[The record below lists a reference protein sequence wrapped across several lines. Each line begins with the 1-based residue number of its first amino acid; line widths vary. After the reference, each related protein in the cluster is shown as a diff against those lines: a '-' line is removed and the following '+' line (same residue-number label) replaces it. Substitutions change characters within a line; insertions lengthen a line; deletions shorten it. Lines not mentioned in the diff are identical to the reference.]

1 LIIIESISQKG
12 CGKTNEDV
20 LGICDNCFWVIDG
33 VTAKTST
40 NFFSDISDSGYF
52 ANLFSKV
59 LCKELKKNYNMYK
72 NSKEVLLA
80 TMTKVKEILN
90 KEFKTKEEKLL
101 QPSFALAFVRISEKE
116 VNLDILSDCY
126 VIINYNDKIDVYTDK
141 RINSIV
147 KQTQKMRE
155 YILCNNIEGNIAEDM
170 MRQQKIINRLKMNS
184 KDGYWVGTIDGAAF
198 NNTFSKEI
206 KRPIQKILVCTDGY
220 FKVFQNSI
228 CSYEDIF
235 SRKISL
241 KEALIKLR
249 KFESSQVTI
258 GEKKE
263 DDATA
268 ILINIDY

>member
-1 LIIIESISQKG
+1 
-12 CGKTNEDV
+12 
-20 LGICDNCFWVIDG
+20 
-33 VTAKTST
+33 
-40 NFFSDISDSGYF
+40 
-52 ANLFSKV
+52 
-59 LCKELKKNYNMYK
+59 MYK